1 MKNLTNLPQSVIS
14 RVKLLYR
21 YGYRLE
27 QKENMTDPLK
37 KIELFK
43 VGCYFRE
50 LLTSHPFKAIAS
62 PAYIVASLENLNEV
76 SADFF
81 CPVKKCF
88 EFACEANFRKSTIPE
103 YKKEYQEI
111 ENRYKD
117 AVIASLGP
125 GPDWSISG
133 VRTTPSPCWSS
144 ARTSGRWKFSYKLN
158 TPATRM
164 PITSSLYLVRFVN
177 LFIEY
182 IDGSTYWIL

>member
-117 AVIASLGP
+117 AVITSLGP
-125 GPDWSISG
+125 GPD
-133 VRTTPSPCWSS
+133 
-144 ARTSGRWKFSYKLN
+144 
-158 TPATRM
+158 
-164 PITSSLYLVRFVN
+164 
-177 LFIEY
+177 
-182 IDGSTYWIL
+182 

>member
-1 MKNLTNLPQSVIS
+1 MHLSQFTHKSKTYAGTQAGPKINLSSIIHAAKKNDYERKSFLQILYFIRISFSIVFHNNYQVMKNLTNLPQSVIS

-125 GPDWSISG
+125 GPD
-133 VRTTPSPCWSS
+133 
-144 ARTSGRWKFSYKLN
+144 
-158 TPATRM
+158 
-164 PITSSLYLVRFVN
+164 
-177 LFIEY
+177 
-182 IDGSTYWIL
+182 

>member
-1 MKNLTNLPQSVIS
+1 M
-14 RVKLLYR
+14 KLLYR

-43 VGCYFRE
+43 VCYVFFKN
-50 LLTSHPFKAIAS
+50 SVKANHPYQAIAS

-111 ENRYKD
+111 ENR
-117 AVIASLGP
+117 
-125 GPDWSISG
+125 
-133 VRTTPSPCWSS
+133 
-144 ARTSGRWKFSYKLN
+144 
-158 TPATRM
+158 
-164 PITSSLYLVRFVN
+164 
-177 LFIEY
+177 
-182 IDGSTYWIL
+182 

>member
-1 MKNLTNLPQSVIS
+1 MFLLLYFKNYLPKKPLNHNLRHTIIS

-43 VGCYFRE
+43 VFKSFKIPKNIN
-50 LLTSHPFKAIAS
+50 LLKAIAS

-88 EFACEANFRKSTIPE
+88 EFSCEANFR
-103 YKKEYQEI
+103 
-111 ENRYKD
+111 
-117 AVIASLGP
+117 
-125 GPDWSISG
+125 
-133 VRTTPSPCWSS
+133 
-144 ARTSGRWKFSYKLN
+144 
-158 TPATRM
+158 
-164 PITSSLYLVRFVN
+164 
-177 LFIEY
+177 
-182 IDGSTYWIL
+182 